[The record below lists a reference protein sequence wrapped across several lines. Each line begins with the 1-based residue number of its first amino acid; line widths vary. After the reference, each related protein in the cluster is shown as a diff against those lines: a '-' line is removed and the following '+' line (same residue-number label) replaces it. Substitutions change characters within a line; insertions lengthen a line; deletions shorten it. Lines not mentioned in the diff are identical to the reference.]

1 MNAGVKAELKTSKLI
16 VKDCIVSFSKT
27 MPVIPT
33 DISNKSTIT
42 LIYFIVLNLCNLPD
56 IYAMI
61 IAAKIVIALVIS
73 GKKTTQ
79 SP

>member
-1 MNAGVKAELKTSKLI
+1 MNAGVKAELI
-16 VKDCIVSFSKT
+16 VKDCIVSFSET

-56 IYAMI
+56 IYA
-61 IAAKIVIALVIS
+61 KISNHFAGSV
-73 GKKTTQ
+73 T
-79 SP
+79 